1 MAIRTKASKFGSLSW
16 IPMFLYLFDSSFNFL
31 GSNFVFRSLQHHH
44 DFQIYFLVEMS
55 TTDEYTIPC
64 FHLWHHTFESR
75 EDSSDY
81 FATPISWLL
90 SRELSL
96 LLLFC
101 RFSRKQSII
110 NDLDDSEP
118 NRAIISFPRDTP
130 ICHLHTTNSKLRP
143 SAQTNSHQIHSDI
156 RSI

>member
-1 MAIRTKASKFGSLSW
+1 MAMRTKASKFGSLSW
-16 IPMFLYLFDSSFNFL
+16 IHPMFLYLFDSSFNFL
-31 GSNFVFRSLQHHH
+31 GSIFVFRSLQHHH

-64 FHLWHHTFESR
+64 LHLWHLTFESR
-75 EDSSDY
+75 EDSSGC

-90 SRELSL
+90 IRELSL
-96 LLLFC
+96 LLLFR
-101 RFSRKQSII
+101 RFSRKESIV

-130 ICHLHTTNSKLRP
+130 ISQLHTQYIVH
-143 SAQTNSHQIHSDI
+143 AVDHSDRARI
-156 RSI
+156 